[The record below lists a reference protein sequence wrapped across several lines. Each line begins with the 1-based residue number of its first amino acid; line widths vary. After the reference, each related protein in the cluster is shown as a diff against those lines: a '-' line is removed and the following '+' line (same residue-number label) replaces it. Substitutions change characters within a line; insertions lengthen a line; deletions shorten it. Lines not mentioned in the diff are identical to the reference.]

1 MRLPISSSS
10 QRPGCSAHHLDFAG
24 VEGGRGSHHDLSP
37 GLMAVRSS
45 NSQTSLCR
53 INIRFPT
60 LEALSSPEAIMRAK
74 FPRLN
79 PRRRHALSGE
89 WTNGG
94 QLSSTLARDT
104 WFSFDVGRDDG
115 QQSR

>member
-1 MRLPISSSS
+1 
-10 QRPGCSAHHLDFAG
+10 
-24 VEGGRGSHHDLSP
+24 
-37 GLMAVRSS
+37 MAVLSS

-94 QLSSTLARDT
+94 QLSSTLARDIG
-104 WFSFDVGRDDG
+104 FLSFDLVRTGAKVPLS
-115 QQSR
+115 QKSLTP